1 MPVGWPS
8 CAHHGSPCSPPC
20 GDSLWLSSRDTGIG
34 HADPQCRQH
43 RVAAQFVPGGAP
55 GHDAG
60 MGLVHPVCQTISML
74 GQPVGASH
82 PVDSE
87 PLARVAPR
95 CCPVC
100 PDTCCRH
107 PASQEGCGRAAGWPL
122 CIPREVLCAQCALPA
137 PWATHGSCAGT
148 QRPGGRGRM
157 PQPLQDLCHSRLP
170 QLSQL
175 STACGWDKPVMDPAG
190 LVPGPPHPV
199 GAPGLVCGRR
209 HGT

>member
-60 MGLVHPVCQTISML
+60 MGLVQPVCQTISMQ

-82 PVDSE
+82 PVDSAS
-87 PLARVAPR
+87 LAQVAPR
-95 CCPVC
+95 CGPVH
-100 PDTCCRH
+100 PQTCCRH

-122 CIPREVLCAQCALPA
+122 RIPREVLCAQCALPA

-148 QRPGGRGRM
+148 QWPGGRGRM

-175 STACGWDKPVMDPAG
+175 STACGWA
-190 LVPGPPHPV
+190 
-199 GAPGLVCGRR
+199 
-209 HGT
+209 